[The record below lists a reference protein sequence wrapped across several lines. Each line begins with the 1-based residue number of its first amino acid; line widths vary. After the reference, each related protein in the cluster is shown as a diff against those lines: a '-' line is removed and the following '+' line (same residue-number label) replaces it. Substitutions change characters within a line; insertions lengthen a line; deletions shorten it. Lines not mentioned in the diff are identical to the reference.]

1 MRPAARITRPRTIRT
16 RAIAVHPCAI
26 PSIVAALTEQLEEDH
41 EKIYEIEIERQRA
54 EHGLLAGDISAVGL
68 QIYFLDALRIVG
80 GKADE
85 YDDPDDG
92 DGEPEGARPDKDI
105 DEGRDHDTDEAHHE
119 ERAEARKIGLG
130 RIAIEAHEAVG
141 RRRDEEHVRNRF
153 TGEHQEDASEREPHD
168 GGIEPEQNHRRFYAH
183 ALDAKPE
190 QQHEAERR
198 THDDPDPQQ

>member
-1 MRPAARITRPRTIRT
+1 MIRT

-54 EHGLLAGDISAVGL
+54 EHGLLAGDISAVVL
-68 QIYFLDALRIVG
+68 QIHLLDALSIVG

-92 DGEPEGARPDKDI
+92 DGELKGARPDEDI

-130 RIAIEAHEAVG
+130 RIAIEAHDAVG

-153 TGEHQEDASEREPHD
+153 TGEHQEDASERETHD
-168 GGIEPEQNHRRFYAH
+168 GGIEPEQHRRSFYAH
-183 ALDAKPE
+183 ALDAKTE
-190 QQHEAERR
+190 RQHETERR
-198 THDDPDPQQ
+198 QHDEPDQRRGRNGLIETRS